1 MPGRGWKHLQFA
13 GIGFVDAWSGSEV
26 SAICWYWTC
35 RYISWGWKH
44 LQFASIGLVDTYRGE
59 FRMWKY
65 LQFAGYEFADAY
77 HQVDIKNPTTIAEGL
92 FFMSKKSKM
101 FS

>member
-1 MPGRGWKHLQFA
+1 MPGRGRKYLQVAGYEFA
-13 GIGFVDAWSGSEV
+13 
-26 SAICWYWTC
+26 
-35 RYISWGWKH
+35 
-44 LQFASIGLVDTYRGE
+44 DTYRGE
-59 FRMWKY
+59 FRTWKY

-77 HQVDIKNPTTIAEGL
+77 HQVDIKNPTTIAVGL

>member
-1 MPGRGWKHLQFA
+1 MPGQGRKYLQFA
-13 GIGFVDAWSGSEV
+13 GIG
-26 SAICWYWTC
+26 
-35 RYISWGWKH
+35 
-44 LQFASIGLVDTYRGE
+44 LVVTLRGE

-65 LQFAGYEFADAY
+65 LQFASIGFADAWSGLEASATCWIWICRYVSWGWKHPQFAGIGLVDAY

-101 FS
+101 FL